1 MNERIEHL
9 NIMISNAEGT
19 LISLN
24 HKLAIEE
31 DDNKKEYLHDLVE
44 ETEDYIKHYSYILS
58 RLN

>member
-9 NIMISNAEGT
+9 NSMINNAGGVLTT
-19 LISLN
+19 LN
-24 HKLAIEE
+24 YKLTIE
-31 DDNKKEYLHDLVE
+31 DDNKKEYLHELIE

>member
-9 NIMISNAEGT
+9 NSMISNAEGVLTT
-19 LISLN
+19 LN
-24 HKLAIEE
+24 YKLTME
-31 DDNKKEYLHDLVE
+31 DDNKKEYLQDLIE